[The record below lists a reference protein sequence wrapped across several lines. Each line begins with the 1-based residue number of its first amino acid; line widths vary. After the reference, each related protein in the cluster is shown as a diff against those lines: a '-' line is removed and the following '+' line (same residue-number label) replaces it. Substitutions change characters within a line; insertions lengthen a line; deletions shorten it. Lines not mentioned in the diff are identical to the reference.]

1 MPNMAITACMPAG
14 KTEPCVAFMP
24 SVRVR
29 SKMRAAAESITISIM
44 ADMPS
49 LTVSPSITKAGRKL
63 SNEPK
68 NTIKTVARIKI
79 STDKTACRLLC
90 ISFISTFL
98 TSR

>member
-24 SVRVR
+24 SVRVS

-44 ADMPS
+44 AD
-49 LTVSPSITKAGRKL
+49 
-63 SNEPK
+63 
-68 NTIKTVARIKI
+68 TIKTVARIKI